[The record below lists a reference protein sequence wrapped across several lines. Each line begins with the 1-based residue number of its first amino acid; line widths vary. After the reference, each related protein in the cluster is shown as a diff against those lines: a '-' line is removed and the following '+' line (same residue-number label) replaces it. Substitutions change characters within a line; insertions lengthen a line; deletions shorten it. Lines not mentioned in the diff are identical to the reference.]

1 MPFSAWQ
8 KRYFRLSN
16 GTLSYFVAPDDK
28 VAKGSIVIDETC
40 TVVCAGEKYKKKFCF
55 EVSWW
60 KSQLALCAECE
71 DDCELWKTHIKL
83 TVKAVKALAAE
94 RGIMRGLVDKRDS
107 GFMRKWREKWAVVSR
122 TTLSFYDAPDDPA
135 RQRPPSDEFE
145 LLGATVEVAAFRG
158 DRHFCFTVVPLQR
171 EPIELS
177 TRQKD
182 DLEDWVRMLRSNI
195 EGTTMSMAP
204 TARPSWG
211 VQSTAVE
218 VEQHDRASSS
228 SGWFDVQGIDPKVSV
243 ITSRQRT
250 IDGQKTTE
258 YYICITRSCASLSW
272 HISRKLQDILD
283 LHEAISNTDPTKHE
297 YLDKFIQ
304 LPREKQTKLLTPTE
318 LKQHCKL
325 VQVYAE
331 EALKQAGPVEYSALR
346 LFFCPT
352 DKGFDQHRGRLTIQ
366 RQARTPLPAQCCWC
380 ELRGSDHTFSWSL
393 DEHSKDGIEVSLKDS
408 ILITQVRLHAFA

>member
-8 KRYFRLSN
+8 QRYFRLSN

-55 EVSWW
+55 EVTSW

-71 DDCELWKTHIKL
+71 EDCELWKAHIKL
-83 TVKAVKALAAE
+83 TVDVVKALAAE

-107 GFMRKWREKWAVVSR
+107 GFMKKWRAKWVVVNR
-122 TTLSFYDAPDDPA
+122 TTLSFYDTPDDPA

-145 LLGATVEVAAFRG
+145 LLGATVDVARSSG
-158 DRHFCFTVVPLQR
+158 ERPFCFAVVPSQH

-182 DLEDWVRMLRSNI
+182 ELEDWVRMLRSNI
-195 EGTTMSMAP
+195 EGTTVSVVPA
-204 TARPSWG
+204 AQPSWG
-211 VQSTAVE
+211 VQSTVVE
-218 VEQHDRASSS
+218 RHGRAGS
-228 SGWFDVQGIDPKVSV
+228 SGWFDVQGIDPEISV
-243 ITSRQRT
+243 ITSRQRR
-250 IDGQKTTE
+250 IGGVKTSE
-258 YYICITRSCASLSW
+258 YYICITHSCGSISW

-304 LPREKQTKLLTPTE
+304 LPREKRTKTLSSTE
-318 LKQHCKL
+318 LEQHCKL

-331 EALKQAGPVEYSALR
+331 EALKQAGSVEYLALR
-346 LFFCPT
+346 SFFCPT

-366 RQARTPLPAQCCWC
+366 RRAHTSLPAQPCWC
-380 ELRGSDHTFSWSL
+380 ELRVSDHTFSWCL
-393 DEHSKDGIEVSLKDS
+393 DEDAKDGIRVSLRDS
-408 ILITQVRLHAFA
+408 VLITQVTLCAPA

>member
-8 KRYFRLSN
+8 QRYFRLSN

-40 TVVCAGEKYKKKFCF
+40 SVVCAGEKYKKKFCF
-55 EVSWW
+55 EVSSW

-71 DDCELWKTHIKL
+71 EDCELWKAHIKL
-83 TVKAVKALAAE
+83 TVDVVKALAAE

-107 GFMRKWREKWAVVSR
+107 GFMRKWRAKWAVVNR
-122 TTLSFYDAPDDPA
+122 TTLSFYDTPDDPA
-135 RQRPPSDEFE
+135 KQRPPSDEFE
-145 LLGATVEVAAFRG
+145 LLGATVEVAAFSGERY
-158 DRHFCFTVVPLQR
+158 FCFTVAPSQH

-182 DLEDWVRMLRSNI
+182 ELEDWVRMLRSNI
-195 EGTTMSMAP
+195 EGTTVSVVP

-218 VEQHDRASSS
+218 RHNRATS
-228 SGWFDVQGIDPKVSV
+228 SGWFDVRGIKPQINV
-243 ITSRQRT
+243 ITSRQRK
-250 IDGQKTTE
+250 IDREKTSE
-258 YYICITRSCASLSW
+258 YYICIEHSCASLSW

-304 LPREKQTKLLTPTE
+304 LPREKGTKTLTSTE
-318 LKQHCKL
+318 LEQHCKL

-331 EALKQAGPVEYSALR
+331 EALKQAGSVEYSALR
-346 LFFCPT
+346 SFFCPT
-352 DKGFDQHRGRLTIQ
+352 DKGFDEHRGLLTIQ
-366 RQARTPLPAQCCWC
+366 RRAHTSLPAQSCWC
-380 ELRGSDHTFSWSL
+380 ELRNSDHTFSWCL
-393 DEHSKDGIEVSLKDS
+393 DEQAKDGIRVSLRNS
-408 ILITQVRLHAFA
+408 VLITQVTLCVLV